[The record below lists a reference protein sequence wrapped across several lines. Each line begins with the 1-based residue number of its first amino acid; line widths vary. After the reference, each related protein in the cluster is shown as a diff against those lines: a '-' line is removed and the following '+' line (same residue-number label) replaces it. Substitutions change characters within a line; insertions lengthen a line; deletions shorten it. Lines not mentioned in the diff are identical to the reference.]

1 MIASY
6 YAVFV
11 EHVWSIL
18 HAYNYD
24 LVPFSYIKTLREKKK
39 DTERGEVAFQVHVE
53 RNQQMWM

>member
-11 EHVWSIL
+11 EHMWSIL

-24 LVPFSYIKTLREKKK
+24 LVPFSYIKTQGEKKK
-39 DTERGEVAFQVHVE
+39 TLREVKWLSKS
-53 RNQQMWM
+53 M